1 MSELN
6 KQDNVL
12 TGELKMKKVA
22 ASLLCLFVFGTFAL
36 AQSDIIIRPRIVP
49 SPSPSRTI
57 TTGQTDSSTQNSNK
71 RPPVIN
77 GNSGQSSDIKD
88 NRTTSP
94 HPVLTDGNSKGL
106 TKAPPQNEQPVT
118 EEEEDGEIIK
128 VETNLVTLPVSV
140 LDRDGRFISGLE
152 QGDFQIFDNGVQ
164 QKVEYFQSVE
174 SPFTVILLIDVSPST
189 QYHIEEIH
197 EAAIGFVNQ
206 LRPEDKVMVIS
217 FDENDHVLSPVTND
231 RKILEEAILQA
242 EFGSGTS
249 LFEAVDFVINRELK
263 QIEGRKAVVL
273 FTDGVDTTSY
283 RASYQTTVHDAEE
296 TDALIYPIRYDT
308 YQPPQQTQQQQTQP
322 QQQQQPQGGGSNSR
336 TSVTIG
342 GRNVLLGPATR
353 EEYETGRR
361 YLEEL
366 ARNSGGRTLEALNNL
381 SGAFSNIAEE
391 LRRQYSI
398 GYYPEKTG
406 QKGERRQIRVRV
418 MRQNVVVRTKSG
430 YVVGAENK
438 NLKGK

>member
-1 MSELN
+1 
-6 KQDNVL
+6 
-12 TGELKMKKVA
+12 MKKVA
-22 ASLLCLFVFGTFAL
+22 ASLLFLFVLGTFAL
-36 AQSDIIIRPRIVP
+36 AQSDKITRPRIVP

-57 TTGQTDSSTQNSNK
+57 ATGQTDSSTQNSNK

-94 HPVLTDGNSKGL
+94 PPVLIDGNSKSR
-106 TKAPPQNEQPVT
+106 TAPSTQNEQPVT

-140 LDRDGRFISGLE
+140 LDRDGRFISNLE
-152 QGDFQIFDNGVQ
+152 QQDFQIFDNGVQ
-164 QKVEYFQSVE
+164 QKIEYFQSVE

-189 QYHIEEIH
+189 QYHIDEIQD
-197 EAAIGFVNQ
+197 AAIGFINQ
-206 LRPEDKVMVIS
+206 LRPEDKVMVVS
-217 FDENDHVLSPVTND
+217 FDENVHVLSPITND
-231 RKILEEAILQA
+231 RKVLEEAIYQTD
-242 EFGSGTS
+242 FGGGTS
-249 LFEAVDFVINRELK
+249 LFEAVDFVINRQLK
-263 QIEGRKAVVL
+263 QIDGRKAVVL

-283 RASYQTTVHDAEE
+283 RASYQTTVHDAQE

-308 YQPPQQTQQQQTQP
+308 YRPPQPQQTQQE
-322 QQQQQPQGGGSNSR
+322 QQQGVGSSSR
-336 TSVTIG
+336 ASVTIG
-342 GRNVLLGPATR
+342 GRNVLLGPASR
-353 EEYETGRR
+353 EEHETGKR

-366 ARNSGGRTLEALNNL
+366 ARNSGGRTVEALNNL
-381 SGAFSNIAEE
+381 SGAFSNIADE

-430 YVVGAENK
+430 YIIGAENK
-438 NLKGK
+438 NLNGK

>member
-1 MSELN
+1 VSELN

-22 ASLLCLFVFGTFAL
+22 ASLLCLFVFGTFAS

-88 NRTTSP
+88 NRTTSLP
-94 HPVLTDGNSKGL
+94 PVLTDGNSKGR
-106 TKAPPQNEQPVT
+106 TEASPQNEQPVT
-118 EEEEDGEIIK
+118 KEEDDGEIIK

-189 QYHIEEIH
+189 EYHIDEIH

-206 LRPEDKVMVIS
+206 LRPKDKVMVIS
-217 FDENDHVLSPVTND
+217 FDENVHVLSPVTND
-231 RKILEEAILQA
+231 RKVLEEAILQA
-242 EFGSGTS
+242 DFGSGTG

-283 RASYQTTVHDAEE
+283 RASYQTTVRDAEE

-308 YQPPQQTQQQQTQP
+308 YRPPQPQQT
-322 QQQQQPQGGGSNSR
+322 QPQGGGSSSR
-336 TSVTIG
+336 TSVIIG

>member
-1 MSELN
+1 
-6 KQDNVL
+6 
-12 TGELKMKKVA
+12 MKKVA
-22 ASLLCLFVFGTFAL
+22 ASLLFLFVLGTFAL
-36 AQSDIIIRPRIVP
+36 AQSDKITRPRIVP
-49 SPSPSRTI
+49 SPSLSRTI
-57 TTGQTDSSTQNSNK
+57 ATGQTDSSTQNSNK

-94 HPVLTDGNSKGL
+94 PPVLTDGSSKGR
-106 TKAPPQNEQPVT
+106 TGASPQNEQPFT
-118 EEEEDGEIIK
+118 EEDDGEIIK

-140 LDRDGRFISGLE
+140 LDRDGRFISNLE
-152 QGDFQIFDNGVQ
+152 QQDFQIFDNGVQ
-164 QKVEYFQSVE
+164 QKIEYFQSVE
-174 SPFTVILLIDVSPST
+174 SPFTIILLIDVSPST
-189 QYHIEEIH
+189 QYHIDEIQD
-197 EAAIGFVNQ
+197 AAIGFINQ
-206 LRPEDKVMVIS
+206 LRPEDKVMVVS
-217 FDENDHVLSPVTND
+217 FDENVHVLSPITND
-231 RKILEEAILQA
+231 RKVLEEAIYQTD
-242 EFGSGTS
+242 FGGGTS

-283 RASYQTTVHDAEE
+283 RASYQTTVHDAQE

-308 YQPPQQTQQQQTQP
+308 YRPPQPQQTQQE
-322 QQQQQPQGGGSNSR
+322 QQQQGVGGSSR

-342 GRNVLLGPATR
+342 GRNVLLGPASR
-353 EEYETGRR
+353 EEHEAGKR

-366 ARNSGGRTLEALNNL
+366 ARNSGGRTVEALNNL
-381 SGAFSNIAEE
+381 SGAFSNIADE

-398 GYYPEKTG
+398 GYYPEKIG

-430 YVVGAENK
+430 YIVGAENK
-438 NLKGK
+438 NLNGK

>member
-1 MSELN
+1 
-6 KQDNVL
+6 
-12 TGELKMKKVA
+12 MKKVA
-22 ASLLCLFVFGTFAL
+22 ASLLFLFVLGTFAL
-36 AQSDIIIRPRIVP
+36 AQSDKITRPRIVP
-49 SPSPSRTI
+49 SPSLSRTI
-57 TTGQTDSSTQNSNK
+57 ATGQTDSSTQNSNK

-94 HPVLTDGNSKGL
+94 PPVLIDGNSKSR
-106 TKAPPQNEQPVT
+106 TAPSTQNEQPVT
-118 EEEEDGEIIK
+118 EEEEDSEIIK

-140 LDRDGRFISGLE
+140 LDRDGRFISNLE
-152 QGDFQIFDNGVQ
+152 QQDFQIFDNGVQ
-164 QKVEYFQSVE
+164 QKIEYFQSVE
-174 SPFTVILLIDVSPST
+174 SPFTIILLIDVSPST
-189 QYHIEEIH
+189 QYHIDEIQD
-197 EAAIGFVNQ
+197 AAIGFINQ
-206 LRPEDKVMVIS
+206 LRPEDKVMVVS
-217 FDENDHVLSPVTND
+217 FDENVHVLSPITND
-231 RKILEEAILQA
+231 RKVLEEAIYQTD
-242 EFGSGTS
+242 FGGGTS

-283 RASYQTTVHDAEE
+283 RASYQTTVHDAQE

-308 YQPPQQTQQQQTQP
+308 YRPPQPQQTQQE
-322 QQQQQPQGGGSNSR
+322 QQQQGVGGSSR

-342 GRNVLLGPATR
+342 GRNVLLGPASR
-353 EEYETGRR
+353 EEHEAGKR

-366 ARNSGGRTLEALNNL
+366 ARNSGGRTVEALNNL
-381 SGAFSNIAEE
+381 SGAFSNIANE

-398 GYYPEKTG
+398 GYYPEKIG

-430 YVVGAENK
+430 YIVGAENK
-438 NLKGK
+438 NLNGK

>member
-1 MSELN
+1 
-6 KQDNVL
+6 
-12 TGELKMKKVA
+12 MKKVA
-22 ASLLCLFVFGTFAL
+22 ASLLFLFVLGTFAL
-36 AQSDIIIRPRIVP
+36 AQSDKITRPRIVP

-57 TTGQTDSSTQNSNK
+57 ATGQTDSSTQNSNK

-94 HPVLTDGNSKGL
+94 PPVLIDGNSKSR
-106 TKAPPQNEQPVT
+106 TTHSTQNEQPVT
-118 EEEEDGEIIK
+118 EEEDSEIIK
-128 VETNLVTLPVSV
+128 VETNLVMLPVSV
-140 LDRDGRFISGLE
+140 LDRDERFISNLD
-152 QGDFQIFDNGVQ
+152 QQDFQIFDNGVQ
-164 QKVEYFQSVE
+164 QKIEYFQSVE
-174 SPFTVILLIDVSPST
+174 SPFTIILLIDVSPST
-189 QYHIEEIH
+189 QYHIDEIQD
-197 EAAIGFVNQ
+197 AAIGFINQ
-206 LRPEDKVMVIS
+206 LRPEDKVMVVS
-217 FDENDHVLSPVTND
+217 FDENVHVLSPITND
-231 RKILEEAILQA
+231 RKVLEEAILQTD
-242 EFGSGTS
+242 FGGGTS

-283 RASYQTTVHDAEE
+283 RASYQTTVHDAQE

-308 YQPPQQTQQQQTQP
+308 YRPPQPQQTQQE
-322 QQQQQPQGGGSNSR
+322 QQQQGVGGSSR

-342 GRNVLLGPATR
+342 GRNVLLGPASR
-353 EEYETGRR
+353 EEHEAGKR

-366 ARNSGGRTLEALNNL
+366 ARNSGGRTVEVLNNL
-381 SGAFSNIAEE
+381 SGAFSKIADE

-406 QKGERRQIRVRV
+406 PKGERRQIRVRV

-430 YVVGAENK
+430 YIVGAENK
-438 NLKGK
+438 NLNGK

>member
-1 MSELN
+1 
-6 KQDNVL
+6 
-12 TGELKMKKVA
+12 MKKVA
-22 ASLLCLFVFGTFAL
+22 ASLLCLFVFGTFAS

-88 NRTTSP
+88 NRTTSLP
-94 HPVLTDGNSKGL
+94 PVLTDGNSKGR
-106 TKAPPQNEQPVT
+106 TEASPQNEQPVT
-118 EEEEDGEIIK
+118 KEEDDGEIIK

-189 QYHIEEIH
+189 EYHIDEIH

-206 LRPEDKVMVIS
+206 LRPKDKVMVIS
-217 FDENDHVLSPVTND
+217 FDENVHVLSPVTND
-231 RKILEEAILQA
+231 RKVLEEAILQA
-242 EFGSGTS
+242 DFGSGTG

-283 RASYQTTVHDAEE
+283 RASYQTTVRDAEE

-308 YQPPQQTQQQQTQP
+308 YRPPQPQQT
-322 QQQQQPQGGGSNSR
+322 QPQGGGSSSR
-336 TSVTIG
+336 TSVIIG

-366 ARNSGGRTLEALNNL
+366 ARNSGGRPLEALNNL

>member
-22 ASLLCLFVFGTFAL
+22 ASLLCLFVFGTFAS

-88 NRTTSP
+88 NRTTSLP
-94 HPVLTDGNSKGL
+94 PVLTDGNSKGR
-106 TKAPPQNEQPVT
+106 TEASPQNEQPVT
-118 EEEEDGEIIK
+118 KEEDDGEIIK

-189 QYHIEEIH
+189 EYHIDEIH

-206 LRPEDKVMVIS
+206 LRPKDKVMVIS
-217 FDENDHVLSPVTND
+217 FDENVHVLSPVTND
-231 RKILEEAILQA
+231 RKVLEEAILQA
-242 EFGSGTS
+242 DFGSGTG

-283 RASYQTTVHDAEE
+283 RASYQTTVRDAEE

-308 YQPPQQTQQQQTQP
+308 YRPPQPQQT
-322 QQQQQPQGGGSNSR
+322 QPQGGGSSSR
-336 TSVTIG
+336 TSVIIG

>member
-1 MSELN
+1 
-6 KQDNVL
+6 
-12 TGELKMKKVA
+12 MKKVA
-22 ASLLCLFVFGTFAL
+22 PSLLFLFVLGTFAL
-36 AQSDIIIRPRIVP
+36 AQSDKITRPRIVP

-57 TTGQTDSSTQNSNK
+57 ATGQTDSSIQNSNK

-94 HPVLTDGNSKGL
+94 PVLIDGNSKSRP
-106 TKAPPQNEQPVT
+106 TPSTQNEQPVT
-118 EEEEDGEIIK
+118 EEDEDSEIIK

-140 LDRDGRFISGLE
+140 LDRDGRFISNLE
-152 QGDFQIFDNGVQ
+152 QQDFQIFDNGAQ
-164 QKVEYFQSVE
+164 QKIEYFQSVE

-189 QYHIEEIH
+189 QYHIEEIQD
-197 EAAIGFVNQ
+197 AAIGFINQ
-206 LRPEDKVMVIS
+206 LRPEDKVMIVS
-217 FDENDHVLSPVTND
+217 FDENVHVLSPITND
-231 RKILEEAILQA
+231 RKVLEEAIYQTD
-242 EFGSGTS
+242 FGGGTS
-249 LFEAVDFVINRELK
+249 LFEAVDFVINRQLK

-283 RASYQTTVHDAEE
+283 RASYQTTIHDAQE

-308 YQPPQQTQQQQTQP
+308 YRPPQPQQTQQE
-322 QQQQQPQGGGSNSR
+322 QQQGVGSSSR

-342 GRNVLLGPATR
+342 GRNVLLGPASR
-353 EEYETGRR
+353 EEHEAGKR

-366 ARNSGGRTLEALNNL
+366 ARNSGGRTVEALNNL
-381 SGAFSNIAEE
+381 SGAFSNIANE

-398 GYYPEKTG
+398 GYYPEKIG

-430 YVVGAENK
+430 YIVGGENK
-438 NLKGK
+438 NLNGK

>member
-1 MSELN
+1 
-6 KQDNVL
+6 
-12 TGELKMKKVA
+12 MKKVA

-49 SPSPSRTI
+49 APSPSRTI
-57 TTGQTDSSTQNSNK
+57 ATGQTDLSTQNSNK

-88 NRTTSP
+88 NRTTSLP
-94 HPVLTDGNSKGL
+94 PVLTDGNSKGR
-106 TKAPPQNEQPVT
+106 TEASPQNEQPVT
-118 EEEEDGEIIK
+118 EEEDDGEIIK

-152 QGDFQIFDNGVQ
+152 QRDFQIFDNGVQ

-189 QYHIEEIH
+189 EYHIDEIH

-206 LRPEDKVMVIS
+206 LRPEDKVMVVS
-217 FDENDHVLSPVTND
+217 FDENVHVLSPVTND
-231 RKILEEAILQA
+231 RKVLEEAILQA

-283 RASYQTTVHDAEE
+283 RASYQTTVRDAQE

-308 YQPPQQTQQQQTQP
+308 YQPPQPQQTQPQQTQP
-322 QQQQQPQGGGSNSR
+322 QQQPQPQGGGSSSR
-336 TSVTIG
+336 TSVIIG

>member
-1 MSELN
+1 
-6 KQDNVL
+6 
-12 TGELKMKKVA
+12 MKKVA
-22 ASLLCLFVFGTFAL
+22 ASLLFLFVLGTFAL
-36 AQSDIIIRPRIVP
+36 AQSDKITRPRIVP
-49 SPSPSRTI
+49 SPSLSRTI

-88 NRTTSP
+88 NHTTSP
-94 HPVLTDGNSKGL
+94 PPVLIDGNSKSR
-106 TKAPPQNEQPVT
+106 TAPSTQNEQPVT
-118 EEEEDGEIIK
+118 EEEDSEIIK

-140 LDRDGRFISGLE
+140 LDRDGRFISNLE
-152 QGDFQIFDNGVQ
+152 QQDFQIFDNGVQ
-164 QKVEYFQSVE
+164 QKIEYFQSVE

-189 QYHIEEIH
+189 QYHIDEIQD
-197 EAAIGFVNQ
+197 AAIGFINQ
-206 LRPEDKVMVIS
+206 LRPEDKVIVVS
-217 FDENDHVLSPVTND
+217 FDENVHVLSPITND
-231 RKILEEAILQA
+231 RKVLEEAIYQTD
-242 EFGSGTS
+242 FGGGTS

-283 RASYQTTVHDAEE
+283 RASYQTTVHDAQE

-308 YQPPQQTQQQQTQP
+308 YRPPQPQQTQQE
-322 QQQQQPQGGGSNSR
+322 QQQQGISSNR

-342 GRNVLLGPATR
+342 GRNVLLGPASR
-353 EEYETGRR
+353 EQHETGRR

-366 ARNSGGRTLEALNNL
+366 ARNSGGRTVEALNNL

-406 QKGERRQIRVRV
+406 QKGERRQIKVRV

-430 YVVGAENK
+430 YIVGAENK
-438 NLKGK
+438 NLNGK

>member
-1 MSELN
+1 
-6 KQDNVL
+6 
-12 TGELKMKKVA
+12 MKKVA
-22 ASLLCLFVFGTFAL
+22 ASLLCLFVFGAYAL
-36 AQSDIIIRPRIVP
+36 AQTDLSIRPRIVP

-57 TTGQTDSSTQNSNK
+57 PTGQTDSSTPSSNK

-77 GNSGQSSDIKD
+77 GNSGQTSDIKD
-88 NRTTSP
+88 NRPTSSP
-94 HPVLTDGNSKGL
+94 PILSDGNLKGR
-106 TKAPPQNEQPVT
+106 TEVSSQNEQSVT
-118 EEEEDGEIIK
+118 EEEDDGEIIK

-140 LDRDGRFISGLE
+140 LDRDGRFISNLE
-152 QGDFQIFDNGVQ
+152 QRDFQIFDNGVQ

-189 QYHIEEIH
+189 QYHIEEIQD
-197 EAAIGFVNQ
+197 AAIGFVNQ
-206 LRPEDKVMVIS
+206 LRPDDKVMIVS
-217 FDENDHVLSPVTND
+217 FDENVHVLSPVTND
-231 RKILEEAILQA
+231 RKVLEEAILQA
-242 EFGSGTS
+242 EFGGGTS

-263 QIEGRKAVVL
+263 KIEGRKAVVL
-273 FTDGVDTTSY
+273 FTDGVDTTSHK
-283 RASYQTTVHDAEE
+283 ASYQTTVRDAEE
-296 TDALIYPIRYDT
+296 TDAPIYPIRYDT
-308 YQPPQQTQQQQTQP
+308 YKPPQPPQTQPHQTQSQQTQP
-322 QQQQQPQGGGSNSR
+322 QQQQQPQQGGGNNSR
-336 TSVTIG
+336 ASVVIG

-353 EEYETGRR
+353 EEHETGRR

-366 ARNSGGRTLEALNNL
+366 ARNSGGRPLEALNNL
-381 SGAFSNIAEE
+381 SGAFSIIAEE

-406 QKGERRQIRVRV
+406 QKGERRQIKVRV

>member
-22 ASLLCLFVFGTFAL
+22 ASLLCLFVFGTFAS

-94 HPVLTDGNSKGL
+94 HPVLTDGNSKGR
-106 TKAPPQNEQPVT
+106 TKAPPQNEQSVT
-118 EEEEDGEIIK
+118 EEEDGEIIK

-189 QYHIEEIH
+189 EYHIDEIH

-206 LRPEDKVMVIS
+206 LRPKDKVMVIS
-217 FDENDHVLSPVTND
+217 FDENVHVLSPVTND
-231 RKILEEAILQA
+231 RKVLEEAILQA
-242 EFGSGTS
+242 DFGSGTG

-283 RASYQTTVHDAEE
+283 RASYQTTVRDAEE

-308 YQPPQQTQQQQTQP
+308 YRPPQPQQT
-322 QQQQQPQGGGSNSR
+322 QPQGGGSSSR
-336 TSVTIG
+336 TSVIIG

-366 ARNSGGRTLEALNNL
+366 ARNSGGRPLEALNNL

>member
-1 MSELN
+1 
-6 KQDNVL
+6 
-12 TGELKMKKVA
+12 MKKVA

-36 AQSDIIIRPRIVP
+36 AQSDKSIRPRIAP
-49 SPSPSRTI
+49 SPSTSRTI
-57 TTGQTDSSTQNSNK
+57 ATGQTDSSTQNSNK

-94 HPVLTDGNSKGL
+94 PPVLTGGNSKGR
-106 TKAPPQNEQPVT
+106 TEASPQNEQPVT
-118 EEEEDGEIIK
+118 EEEDDGEIIK

-140 LDRDGRFISGLE
+140 LDREGRFISSLE
-152 QGDFQIFDNGVQ
+152 QRDFQIFDNGVQ

-189 QYHIEEIH
+189 QYHIEEIQD
-197 EAAIGFVNQ
+197 AAIGFVNQ
-206 LRPEDKVMVIS
+206 LRPEDKVMVVS
-217 FDENDHVLSPVTND
+217 FDENVHVLSPVTND
-231 RKILEEAILQA
+231 RKVLEEAILQA
-242 EFGSGTS
+242 DFGGGTS
-249 LFEAVDFVINRELK
+249 LFEAVDFVINRQLK
-263 QIEGRKAVVL
+263 QIGGRKAVVL

-283 RASYQTTVHDAEE
+283 RASYQTTVRDAEE

-308 YQPPQQTQQQQTQP
+308 YKPPQTPQQTPTPQQQTPTP
-322 QQQQQPQGGGSNSR
+322 QQQQQPPQQQPQQQGGGSSR
-336 TSVTIG
+336 TSVIIG
-342 GRNVLLGPATR
+342 GRNVLLGPANR

-381 SGAFSNIAEE
+381 SDAFTNISEE

-418 MRQNVVVRTKSG
+418 MRQNVVVRTKTG

>member
-1 MSELN
+1 VSELN

-12 TGELKMKKVA
+12 TGELKMKKLA
-22 ASLLCLFVFGTFAL
+22 ASLLCLFIFGTFAL
-36 AQSDIIIRPRIVP
+36 AQSNTITRPRIVP

-57 TTGQTDSSTQNSNK
+57 ATGQSDSSTRNSNK
-71 RPPVIN
+71 LPPVIN

-88 NRTTSP
+88 KGTTEAS
-94 HPVLTDGNSKGL
+94 
-106 TKAPPQNEQPVT
+106 PQNKQPVT
-118 EEEEDGEIIK
+118 EEEDDEIIK

-140 LDRDGRFISGLE
+140 LDRDGRFISSLE
-152 QGDFQIFDNGVQ
+152 QRDFQIFDNGVQ

-189 QYHIEEIH
+189 QYFIEEIQD
-197 EAAIGFVNQ
+197 AAISFVNQ
-206 LRPEDKVMVIS
+206 LRPEDKVMVVS
-217 FDENDHVLSPVTND
+217 FDENVHVLSPVTND
-231 RKILEEAILQA
+231 RKVLEDAILQT
-242 EFGSGTS
+242 EFGGGTS

-263 QIEGRKAVVL
+263 QIKGRKAVVL
-273 FTDGVDTTSY
+273 FTDGVDTTSHK
-283 RASYQTTVHDAEE
+283 ASYQTTIRDAEE

-308 YQPPQQTQQQQTQP
+308 YKPPQPQQTQSQQTQP
-322 QQQQQPQGGGSNSR
+322 QQQPQQQQPPQQQQGGGSNSR
-336 TSVTIG
+336 TSVIIG

-366 ARNSGGRTLEALNNL
+366 ARNSGGRILEAFNNL
-381 SGAFSNIAEE
+381 SGAFSNISEE

-438 NLKGK
+438 NPKGK

>member
-1 MSELN
+1 VSELN

-94 HPVLTDGNSKGL
+94 HPVLTDGNSKRL
-106 TKAPPQNEQPVT
+106 TKAPPQNEQSVT
-118 EEEEDGEIIK
+118 EEEDGEIIK

-152 QGDFQIFDNGVQ
+152 QGDFQILDNGVQ

-189 QYHIEEIH
+189 QYHIDEIH

-206 LRPEDKVMVIS
+206 LRPKDKVMVIS
-217 FDENDHVLSPVTND
+217 FDENVHVLSPVTND
-231 RKILEEAILQA
+231 RKVLEEAILQA
-242 EFGSGTS
+242 EFGGGTS

-283 RASYQTTVHDAEE
+283 RASYQTTVRDAEE

-308 YQPPQQTQQQQTQP
+308 YQPPPQQTQQQQTQTQP
-322 QQQQQPQGGGSNSR
+322 QQQQQGGGSNSR

-353 EEYETGRR
+353 EEYEIGRR

>member
-1 MSELN
+1 MSDLN

-94 HPVLTDGNSKGL
+94 HPVLTDGNSKRL
-106 TKAPPQNEQPVT
+106 TKAPPQNEQSVT
-118 EEEEDGEIIK
+118 EEEDGEIIK

-189 QYHIEEIH
+189 EYHIDEIH

-206 LRPEDKVMVIS
+206 LRPKDKVMVIS
-217 FDENDHVLSPVTND
+217 FDENVHVLSPVTND
-231 RKILEEAILQA
+231 RKVLEEAILQA
-242 EFGSGTS
+242 DFGSGTG

-283 RASYQTTVHDAEE
+283 RASYQTTVRDAEE

-308 YQPPQQTQQQQTQP
+308 YRPPQPQQT
-322 QQQQQPQGGGSNSR
+322 QPQGGGSSSR
-336 TSVTIG
+336 TSVIIG

>member
-1 MSELN
+1 VSEPN

-12 TGELKMKKVA
+12 TGELKMKKIA

-36 AQSDIIIRPRIVP
+36 AQSDISTRPRIVP
-49 SPSPSRTI
+49 SPSPLRTVAA
-57 TTGQTDSSTQNSNK
+57 GQTDSSTQNSNK

-88 NRTTSP
+88 NRTTLLP
-94 HPVLTDGNSKGL
+94 PVLTDGNSKVR
-106 TKAPPQNEQPVT
+106 TEVFPQNEQPIT
-118 EEEEDGEIIK
+118 EEEDGEIIK

-140 LDRDGRFISGLE
+140 LDRDGRFISSLE
-152 QGDFQIFDNGVQ
+152 QRDFQIFDNGVQ

-189 QYHIEEIH
+189 QYHIYEIH

-217 FDENDHVLSPVTND
+217 FDENVHVLSPATND
-231 RKILEEAILQA
+231 RKVLEEAILQA
-242 EFGSGTS
+242 DFGGGTS
-249 LFEAVDFVINRELK
+249 LFDAVDFVINRELK
-263 QIEGRKAVVL
+263 KIKGRKAVVL
-273 FTDGVDTTSY
+273 FTDGVDTTSHK
-283 RASYQTTVHDAEE
+283 ASYHTTVRDAEE

-308 YQPPQQTQQQQTQP
+308 YRPPQPQQTQP
-322 QQQQQPQGGGSNSR
+322 QQQPQPQGGGSSSR
-336 TSVTIG
+336 ASVIIG
-342 GRNVLLGPATR
+342 GRTVLLGPATR
-353 EEYETGRR
+353 EEHETGRR

-366 ARNSGGRTLEALNNL
+366 ARNSGGRPLEALNNL

-418 MRQNVVVRTKSG
+418 MRQNLVVRTKSG
-430 YVVGAENK
+430 YIVGTENK

>member
-1 MSELN
+1 
-6 KQDNVL
+6 
-12 TGELKMKKVA
+12 MKKVA
-22 ASLLCLFVFGTFAL
+22 PSLLFLFVLGTFAL
-36 AQSDIIIRPRIVP
+36 AQSDKITRPRIVP
-49 SPSPSRTI
+49 SPSLSRT
-57 TTGQTDSSTQNSNK
+57 TATGQTDSSTQNSNK

-94 HPVLTDGNSKGL
+94 PPVLIDGNSKSR
-106 TKAPPQNEQPVT
+106 TAPSTQNEQPVT
-118 EEEEDGEIIK
+118 EEEDSEIIK

-140 LDRDGRFISGLE
+140 LDRDGRFISNLE
-152 QGDFQIFDNGVQ
+152 QRDFQIFDNGVQ
-164 QKVEYFQSVE
+164 QKIEYFQSVE

-189 QYHIEEIH
+189 QYHIDEIQD
-197 EAAIGFVNQ
+197 AAIGFINQ
-206 LRPEDKVMVIS
+206 LRPEDKVMVVS
-217 FDENDHVLSPVTND
+217 FDENVHVLSPITND
-231 RKILEEAILQA
+231 RKVLEEAIYQTD
-242 EFGSGTS
+242 FGGGTS

-263 QIEGRKAVVL
+263 QIDGRKAVVL

-283 RASYQTTVHDAEE
+283 RASYQTTVHDAQE

-308 YQPPQQTQQQQTQP
+308 YRPPQPQQTQQE
-322 QQQQQPQGGGSNSR
+322 QQQQGVGSSR

-342 GRNVLLGPATR
+342 GRNVLLGPASR
-353 EEYETGRR
+353 EEHETGRR

-366 ARNSGGRTLEALNNL
+366 ARNSGGRTVEALNNL
-381 SGAFSNIAEE
+381 SGAFSNIADE

-398 GYYPEKTG
+398 GYYPEKIG

-430 YVVGAENK
+430 YIIGAENK
-438 NLKGK
+438 YMNGK